1 MTFEEKAIESIESSE
16 KLFLEKKYNSCVNRA
31 YYGMFQIILHKI
43 DLSKQLESVN
53 LQAQNSKM
61 GTHNFTIRWYIDNV
75 LEKRVKARDKILANR
90 CSSTLRDLRHKA
102 DYSKIEMDEKIAKSA
117 IRYTK
122 DFYKIVI
129 NK

>member
-16 KLFLEKKYNSCVNRA
+16 KLFVEKKYNSCVNRA

-43 DLSKQLESVN
+43 DLNEQLAAVN
-53 LQAQNSKM
+53 DQAKNSKL
-61 GTHNFTIRWYIDNV
+61 GSHNFTIQWYIDNV
-75 LEKRVKARDKILANR
+75 LGRRVKLQDKILANR

-102 DYSKIEMDEKIAKSA
+102 DYSKDEMNEKIAKSA
-117 IRYTK
+117 IKHTK
-122 DFYKIVI
+122 DFYKIVK